1 MIRGK
6 IKGAAFAAAILALGS
21 TALVVAARGQESGE
35 QHVSML
41 AMKFDYL
48 PDEVTVK
55 KGKPVAL
62 ELSTLDRVHGFDAPS
77 LGLRTEIPPGAATI
91 LHFTPEKAGTY
102 GIHCDLFCGDGH
114 EGMAGR
120 IIVTD

>member
-1 MIRGK
+1 MMRGSWM
-6 IKGAAFAAAILALGS
+6 GVAVLAVLVGGSAAFVFS
-21 TALVVAARGQESGE
+21 ARGQNGDE
-35 QHVSML
+35 QHVAMV

-55 KGKPVAL
+55 KGKPVVL
-62 ELSTLDRVHGFDAPS
+62 ELSTLDRLHGFDAPT
-77 LGLRTEIPPGAATI
+77 LGLHTEIQPGAPTI
-91 LHFTPEKAGTY
+91 VRFTPEKAGSY
-102 GIHCDLFCGDGH
+102 GIHCDIFCGDGH

>member
-1 MIRGK
+1 MSPRLV
-6 IKGAAFAAAILALGS
+6 AAAIAAGLVAG
-21 TALVVAARGQESGE
+21 AGAAVVAKEIAQGQE

-55 KGKPVAL
+55 KGMPVAL
-62 ELSTLDRVHGFDAPS
+62 ELSALDRVHGFDAPS
-77 LGLRTEIPPGAATI
+77 LGLHAEIPPGAPTV
-91 LHFTPEKAGTY
+91 LHFTPEKAGSY
-102 GIHCDLFCGDGH
+102 GIHCDIFCGDGH
-114 EGMAGR
+114 EGMLAR